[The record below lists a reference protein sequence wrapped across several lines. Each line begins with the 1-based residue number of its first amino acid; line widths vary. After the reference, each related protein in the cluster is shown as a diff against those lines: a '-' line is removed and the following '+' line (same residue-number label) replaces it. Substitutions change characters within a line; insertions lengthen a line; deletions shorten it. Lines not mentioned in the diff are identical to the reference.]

1 MTKRLYHILG
11 IAVLVFLLASCSSTQ
26 SLKKSQSIEGMTETE
41 YVESVISHAGGWD
54 ALTAKMALSIDW
66 EGKGTT
72 KVNGTL
78 RIKKGE
84 VIQLSI
90 APLLG
95 IEVARA
101 EISPDGVLVIDR
113 MNKRYVEV
121 SFAEVKVLA
130 NADLDF
136 HTLQA
141 LFLNELFLP
150 GKDDLTSRDASSF
163 RVEVG
168 LDGVTLDVKK
178 AKRFSYRFLTQ
189 APEAL
194 LKESCI
200 GLMNT
205 PYRLKWEYAGFRPLD
220 AKLFPSE
227 MQVSFLGTKKPVK
240 ASFALSRLSTNA
252 DWDTHTE
259 VSKRYE
265 KVELEDI
272 LKLLLNK

>member
-1 MTKRLYHILG
+1 MTRRLYHILG
-11 IAVLVFLLASCSSTQ
+11 IAVLVLLLASCSSTQ

-54 ALTAKMALSIDW
+54 ALTAKMALAIDW
-66 EGKGTT
+66 EGKGIT

-121 SFAEVKVLA
+121 SFAEVKALA

-227 MQVSFLGTKKPVK
+227 MQVSFLGAKKPVK

>member
-1 MTKRLYHILG
+1 MTRRLYHILG
-11 IAVLVFLLASCSSTQ
+11 IAVLVLLLASCSSTQ

-54 ALTAKMALSIDW
+54 ALTAKMALAIDW
-66 EGKGTT
+66 EGKGAT

-121 SFAEVKVLA
+121 SFAEVKALA

-265 KVELEDI
+265 KVELEEVIKI
-272 LKLLLNK
+272 LLK

>member
-1 MTKRLYHILG
+1 MTRRLYHILG
-11 IAVLVFLLASCSSTQ
+11 IAVLVLLLASCSSTQ

-66 EGKGTT
+66 EGKGAT

-121 SFAEVKVLA
+121 SFAEVKTLA

>member
-1 MTKRLYHILG
+1 MTRRLYHILG
-11 IAVLVFLLASCSSTQ
+11 IAVLVLLFASCSSTQ

-54 ALTAKMALSIDW
+54 ALTAKMALAIDW

-121 SFAEVKVLA
+121 SFAEVKALA

-227 MQVSFLGTKKPVK
+227 MQVSFLGAKKPVK

>member
-1 MTKRLYHILG
+1 MTRRLYHILG
-11 IAVLVFLLASCSSTQ
+11 IAVLVLLLASCSSTK

-54 ALTAKMALSIDW
+54 ALTAKMALAIDW
-66 EGKGTT
+66 EGKGAT

-121 SFAEVKVLA
+121 SFAEVKALA

-227 MQVSFLGTKKPVK
+227 MQVLFLGAKKPVK

>member
-1 MTKRLYHILG
+1 MTRRLYHILG
-11 IAVLVFLLASCSSTQ
+11 IAVLVLLLASCSSTQ

-54 ALTAKMALSIDW
+54 ALTAKMALAIDW
-66 EGKGTT
+66 EGKGAT

-121 SFAEVKVLA
+121 SFAEVKALA

-252 DWDTHTE
+252 DWDAHTE

>member
-1 MTKRLYHILG
+1 MTRRLYHILG
-11 IAVLVFLLASCSSTQ
+11 IAVLVLLLASCSSTK

-54 ALTAKMALSIDW
+54 AMTAKMALAIDW

-121 SFAEVKVLA
+121 SFAEVKALA

-227 MQVSFLGTKKPVK
+227 MQVSFLGAKKPVK

>member
-1 MTKRLYHILG
+1 MTRRLYHILG
-11 IAVLVFLLASCSSTQ
+11 IAVLVLLLASCSSTQ

-54 ALTAKMALSIDW
+54 ALTAKMALAIDW
-66 EGKGTT
+66 EGKGAT

-121 SFAEVKVLA
+121 SFAEVKALA

-141 LFLNELFLP
+141 LFLNELFLS

-205 PYRLKWEYAGFRPLD
+205 PYCLKWEYAGFRPLD

-272 LKLLLNK
+272 LKLLLIK